1 MKIVHT
7 LYLNN
12 QQVKPFLE
20 IVVELGNSLKSTR
33 NMFRSFFFHFLG
45 SRIRTE
51 RGEVLMDKW
60 WWKIRYSVK
69 GVIFPLICIQFV
81 RTLLLPTGLD
91 VFILFG
97 LFLIYLGFL
106 LEVY

>member
-1 MKIVHT
+1 MYISFNK
-7 LYLNN
+7 
-12 QQVKPFLE
+12 
-20 IVVELGNSLKSTR
+20 VVVS
-33 NMFRSFFFHFLG
+33 M
-45 SRIRTE
+45 E
-51 RGEVLMDKW
+51 RW

-91 VFILFG
+91 VFILFA

-106 LEVY
+106 LDVY